1 MKNISAVWTIVT
13 AVMLTATAQAQLPTN
28 PFNTTPNDGVF
39 NDVKGTHSD
48 KESVMT
54 APMYS
59 DGITGGEVLP
69 VDPWANA
76 RDRSGKNTWRGSGQH
91 GRLNYVGEA
100 TTFSDAQGQ
109 EMIAPEVNRHNM
121 VVGLDHLRKLGY
133 KIPEEYDDTI
143 KGAPAAYMRKLE
155 QSMNDVSSSKDP
167 FSQGLMNMMGLFEKG
182 TGLDLNNIL
191 FNSLRILGTD

>member
-1 MKNISAVWTIVT
+1 MKNISAIWTIVSAVLLAT
-13 AVMLTATAQAQLPTN
+13 AAQAQLPTN

-39 NDVKGTHSD
+39 NDVNVGGTD
-48 KESVMT
+48 KDSVVT

-59 DGITGGEVLP
+59 DGVTGGEVLP

-100 TTFSDAQGQ
+100 TTFGDAQGQ

-133 KIPEEYDDTI
+133 KIPEEYNETI
-143 KGAPAAYMRKLE
+143 KGAPAAYKRKLE
-155 QSMNDVSSSKDP
+155 QSMSAVSKSHDP
-167 FSQGLMNMMGLFEKG
+167 FSEGLMNMKDVFERG